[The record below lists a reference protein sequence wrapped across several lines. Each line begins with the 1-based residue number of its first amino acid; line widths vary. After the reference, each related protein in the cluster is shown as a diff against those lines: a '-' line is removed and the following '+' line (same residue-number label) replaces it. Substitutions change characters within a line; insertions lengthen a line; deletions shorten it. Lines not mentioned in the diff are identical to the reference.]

1 MQSTD
6 FSKKIAFLPISLGL
20 WQKPQASHVQL
31 GLQTREIQ
39 STRNAC
45 SFLLPVM
52 GHNTEQTCLG
62 IKTYHEAS
70 GEAPK
75 SKKIQ
80 KNMAKMCIL
89 GSRFCTSCTENRYV
103 DLTDPKTLLVD
114 VTRHHLWPNYQV
126 WSRYTYKRPRNYKKT
141 SKKSHFCLSH

>member
-20 WQKPQASHVQL
+20 WQNPQASHVQL

-52 GHNTEQTCLG
+52 GPNTEQTCLG

-80 KNMAKMCIL
+80 KNMANMCIL
-89 GSRFCTSCTENRYV
+89 GSRFCTLRTENRYV
-103 DLTDPKTLLVD
+103 DLTDPQTLLVD
-114 VTRHHLWPNYQV
+114 VTVHHLWPNYQV
-126 WSRYTYKRPRNYKKT
+126 
-141 SKKSHFCLSH
+141 

>member
-20 WQKPQASHVQL
+20 WQNPQASHVQL

-52 GHNTEQTCLG
+52 GPNTEQTCLG

-80 KNMAKMCIL
+80 NTWPTCAFWGL
-89 GSRFCTSCTENRYV
+89 DFALRA
-103 DLTDPKTLLVD
+103 PKIGM
-114 VTRHHLWPNYQV
+114 
-126 WSRYTYKRPRNYKKT
+126 
-141 SKKSHFCLSH
+141 

>member
-1 MQSTD
+1 MGFFWCFLCTSCTKFYNHIPSFVLHSATQSTD

-20 WQKPQASHVQL
+20 WQNPQASHVQL

-52 GHNTEQTCLG
+52 GPNTEQTCLG
-62 IKTYHEAS
+62 INTYHEAS

-80 KNMAKMCIL
+80 KKHGQHVHFGVSIL
-89 GSRFCTSCTENRYV
+89 HFVHRKSVCRPNR
-103 DLTDPKTLLVD
+103 PQN
-114 VTRHHLWPNYQV
+114 PA
-126 WSRYTYKRPRNYKKT
+126 S
-141 SKKSHFCLSH
+141 